1 MRDILAELAVPDNAK
16 NVDVLSCYYTERNGK
31 IKAIEKGLQVH
42 QFSNLIFKAYRD
54 NENLYLTNCNGKYAF
69 PLSSLSS
76 IRTVKKHTVI
86 KEWHKEEPYDKG
98 IYKPY
103 HMSIDKFGCLN
114 CNSYYILEVVH
125 NTETYG
131 IYIPCYELPVFE
143 ELTGLRAE

>member
-1 MRDILAELAVPDNAK
+1 MAE
-16 NVDVLSCYYTERNGK
+16 
-31 IKAIEKGLQVH
+31 IFFI
-42 QFSNLIFKAYRD
+42 FSIV
-54 NENLYLTNCNGKYAF
+54 YLTG
-69 PLSSLSS
+69 SSS
-76 IRTVKKHTVI
+76 
-86 KEWHKEEPYDKG
+86 EWHKEEPYDKG

-143 ELTGLRAE
+143 ELPGLRAE

>member
-1 MRDILAELAVPDNAK
+1 MLRHRE
-16 NVDVLSCYYTERNGK
+16 
-31 IKAIEKGLQVH
+31 

-114 CNSYYILEVVH
+114 CNSYYILEAVH

>member
-1 MRDILAELAVPDNAK
+1 M
-16 NVDVLSCYYTERNGK
+16 
-31 IKAIEKGLQVH
+31 
-42 QFSNLIFKAYRD
+42 
-54 NENLYLTNCNGKYAF
+54 
-69 PLSSLSS
+69 
-76 IRTVKKHTVI
+76 IR
-86 KEWHKEEPYDKG
+86 

-103 HMSIDKFGCLN
+103 HMSIDNFGCLN